1 MKDKWKRSVQKVFTE
16 ECGFKAERVAKM
28 SERFWGMNNS
38 FSKWAKQCRKWS
50 GADCPSHGS
59 RIKFESDIWVFT
71 NIIRLFFMEVLK
83 ENRSVAIAKQ
93 SRKKVKPAVNRSHE
107 NDRLVPSDLDS
118 VNMNKMM
125 SSGLGG
131 WSFLL
136 YLISSKFLK
145 SSKIPESEPKMP
157 RKRSTKK
164 YFARTFPATRWCNII
179 CLIKS
184 KNMSLLKFN
193 DFFYFIV
200 GKILLKLF

>member
-1 MKDKWKRSVQKVFTE
+1 M
-16 ECGFKAERVAKM
+16 
-28 SERFWGMNNS
+28 
-38 FSKWAKQCRKWS
+38 
-50 GADCPSHGS
+50 
-59 RIKFESDIWVFT
+59 
-71 NIIRLFFMEVLK
+71 L
-83 ENRSVAIAKQ
+83 AIAKQ

-118 VNMNKMM
+118 VNTNKMM

-193 DFFYFIV
+193 DFSLFHRRNNLT
-200 GKILLKLF
+200 KIILAKSNIQYSPYRFRFCHSARKVAHQVWS